1 MTYGLEHADY
11 LRALIAEIKTEP
23 KSQGTLQKWESWAL
37 PLTKSLMITDCQSLA
52 SYIQNKAPPGSED
65 KRLQI
70 DLEGIREDFWMHA
83 DGSPKDFITDGTP
96 CNKVLWCDT
105 SVMLADPL
113 TKAGNRDFTSTL
125 VKAYSQGKFSLEP
138 SAESTLRKLKAA
150 KARRDKKEEQE
161 MVEGQDDHEQRIKKL
176 AKNTRKR
183 FNLPEDLGG
192 DRRRAR
198 RGTQQYT
205 ADTEDFYN

>member
-23 KSQGTLQKWESWAL
+23 SKQGTLQKWESWAL
-37 PLTKSLMITDCQSLA
+37 PKTKSLMITDCQSLA

-70 DLEGIREDFWMHA
+70 DLEGIREDFWMNA

-113 TKAGNRDFTSTL
+113 TKAGNREFTSTL

-138 SAESTLRKLKAA
+138 STESTLRKMKAA
-150 KARRDKKEEQE
+150 KARRDKKEANDIVQ
-161 MVEGQDDHEQRIKKL
+161 GQDAREQKMRKL
-176 AKNTRKR
+176 TKRTRKL
-183 FNLPEDLGG
+183 FDLPEDVGE

-198 RGTQQYT
+198 HGPYT
-205 ADTEDFYN
+205 ADMEDFYN

>member
-1 MTYGLEHADY
+1 
-11 LRALIAEIKTEP
+11 
-23 KSQGTLQKWESWAL
+23 
-37 PLTKSLMITDCQSLA
+37 MITDCQSLA

-70 DLEGIREDFWMHA
+70 DLEGIREDFWMNA

-113 TKAGNRDFTSTL
+113 TKAGNREFTSTL

-138 SAESTLRKLKAA
+138 STESTLRKMKAA
-150 KARRDKKEEQE
+150 KARRDKKEVNDIVQ
-161 MVEGQDDHEQRIKKL
+161 GQDAREQKMRKL
-176 AKNTRKR
+176 TKRTRKL
-183 FNLPEDLGG
+183 FDLPEDVGE

-198 RGTQQYT
+198 HGPYT
-205 ADTEDFYN
+205 ADMEDFYN

>member
-1 MTYGLEHADY
+1 
-11 LRALIAEIKTEP
+11 
-23 KSQGTLQKWESWAL
+23 
-37 PLTKSLMITDCQSLA
+37 
-52 SYIQNKAPPGSED
+52 
-65 KRLQI
+65 
-70 DLEGIREDFWMHA
+70 MHA
-83 DGSPKDFITDGTP
+83 DGSPKDFIIDGEP

-161 MVEGQDDHEQRIKKL
+161 LVEGQDDSERRVKKL
-176 AKNTRKR
+176 AKATRKR
-183 FNLPEDLGG
+183 FNLPEDLGHG
-192 DRRRAR
+192 DRRKVR
-198 RGTQQYT
+198 RESQYT